1 MIHFGEPATAAS
13 HAVVSVA
20 MSLQLQGGMCRKAR
34 IVLGGVA
41 PIPWHLPEVE
51 QMLVG
56 NRVTLELASQAGKT
70 AVSGAQGLS
79 KNAYKI
85 PLTEALVRRT
95 LVSLA
100 A

>member
-1 MIHFGEPATAAS
+1 MHFLEI
-13 HAVVSVA
+13 
-20 MSLQLQGGMCRKAR
+20 CRKVR

-41 PIPWHLPEVE
+41 PIPWHLTEVE
-51 QMLVG
+51 KMLEG
-56 NRVTLELASQAGKT
+56 NRVTPELASQAGKA

-95 LVSLA
+95 LVSLTA
-100 A
+100 